1 MVTTATFTRHTQ
13 IRQLRDATRAYGA
26 KAVNASTRFTHITC
40 LQCVTR
46 VPKTC
51 TSATSQE
58 FVVALSL
65 HRGQGSVS
73 GVGNLRSIRRNPEW
87 AIIASPLIRMT
98 ILRWHVMQG
107 RLRARTGCCMDEL
120 HVARSR
126 LAQGSSYC
134 QGHHLRQ
141 RIRRGGT
148 STDPEAGGLP
158 RPPRCCPAP
167 FVTK

>member
-1 MVTTATFTRHTQ
+1 MKVSNATFTRHRQ
-13 IRQLRDATRAYGA
+13 IRQFRDATRAYGETPV
-26 KAVNASTRFTHITC
+26 KASTRFTHITC
-40 LQCVTR
+40 PECVTR

-65 HRGQGSVS
+65 HRGQGSAS
-73 GVGNLRSIRRNPEW
+73 GVGNTRSVRRNPEW
-87 AIIASPLIRMT
+87 AITASPLMRMT

-107 RLRARTGCCMDEL
+107 RLRAPTGCCMDDL

-148 STDPEAGGLP
+148 STDPDAGGPP
-158 RPPRCCPAP
+158 RPQRRPAP
-167 FVTK
+167 LITK

>member
-73 GVGNLRSIRRNPEW
+73 GVGNLRSIRRNLEW

-120 HVARSR
+120 HVARSQ

>member
-1 MVTTATFTRHTQ
+1 MVTTATFTRHAQ

-26 KAVNASTRFTHITC
+26 TPVKSSTRFTHITC
-40 LQCVTR
+40 PQCVTS

-51 TSATSQE
+51 TSATSQK

-65 HRGQGSVS
+65 HHGQGSVS
-73 GVGNLRSIRRNPEW
+73 GVGNLQSVRRNPEW
-87 AIIASPLIRMT
+87 AIIASPLMRMT

-107 RLRARTGCCMDEL
+107 RPRARTGCCMDEL

-126 LAQGSSYC
+126 LAQGSSHC
-134 QGHHLRQ
+134 QGHYPRR

-148 STDPEAGGLP
+148 STDPEAGAGHLAHLVAAL
-158 RPPRCCPAP
+158 RPS
-167 FVTK
+167 